1 MDTRVRRRVRPA
13 KSCVGSDG
21 FLWAADGDCARGHG
35 GRRVLRPVPAAFCEG
50 RAYGSAAT
58 PVDRG
63 RAVTVVADG
72 CRADAAEQL
81 SPVRHRV
88 SDRWAARSV
97 PLLEGTSGG
106 YYFLPDGRSVG
117 RAGPRNRCVPW
128 RQADSRGPVPGAA
141 VVDI

>member
-13 KSCVGSDG
+13 ESCIWPDG
-21 FLWAADGDCARGHG
+21 FLRPADGDCSRGYG
-35 GRRVLRPVPAAFCEG
+35 GRRVLRAVPAALAEG
-50 RAYGSAAT
+50 RAHGSAAT

-88 SDRWAARSV
+88 SERWAARGV
-97 PLLEGTSGG
+97 PLLEG
-106 YYFLPDGRSVG
+106 
-117 RAGPRNRCVPW
+117 
-128 RQADSRGPVPGAA
+128 
-141 VVDI
+141 